1 MGRRREGVFFTSSMP
16 DKCLFRATG
25 CRKESS
31 ARAAAFGFQNNPP
44 PVSNRKHTRDA
55 AGIRYVEEEEREV
68 SLSRHSLSLSL
79 LIHSS
84 GVHFIVAHM
93 CGACFQQ
100 KWSPSLQKALIGEKW
115 GGSRLEGGEL
125 VGSRCLP
132 QIGITRVAKRDN
144 FWEQKGELFQTEV
157 EKKESRDDD
166 LPSHF
171 LDESRHIHTTFAPTY
186 ASAAFGSMAGESLL
200 LTTAMRELFP
210 YTSHRLCMGRRN
222 LRSIGRGR
230 LLLRFLLSFQSRTLA

>member
-25 CRKESS
+25 CLKESS

-93 CGACFQQ
+93 CDACLRQ
-100 KWSPSLQKALIGEKW
+100 KRSPSLQKALIREKW

-125 VGSRCLP
+125 APTRHGEVAVYRRSASPASR
-132 QIGITRVAKRDN
+132 N
-144 FWEQKGELFQTEV
+144 E
-157 EKKESRDDD
+157 
-166 LPSHF
+166 
-171 LDESRHIHTTFAPTY
+171 TTFGHRKTSSFRRRWSKRSLETTTCPPT
-186 ASAAFGSMAGESLL
+186 F
-200 LTTAMRELFP
+200 
-210 YTSHRLCMGRRN
+210 
-222 LRSIGRGR
+222 
-230 LLLRFLLSFQSRTLA
+230 